1 MHPPVP
7 LGLARN
13 TSRTAAET
21 FVGPHAV
28 PPDTMVF
35 VPTFTIQHDARYFA
49 SPDVWMPERWTTSPE
64 LVLDKRAFIPFSTGA
79 YNCAGKAFALLE
91 AKIFLSK
98 VVGAFEIGFAPGEDG
113 TNLMTKNRDHITWYC
128 PDLRLCLVPR
138 SEKM

>member
-1 MHPPVP
+1 LVRDTP
-7 LGLARN
+7 RN
-13 TSRTAAET
+13 AAET
-21 FVGPHAV
+21 FVGPYAV
-28 PPDTMVF
+28 PPDTMVS

-64 LVLDKRAFIPFSTGA
+64 LVLDKRAFNTFNTGA
-79 YNCAGKAFALLE
+79 HSCAGKMFALLE
-91 AKIFLSK
+91 AKVFFSK

-113 TNLMTKNRDHITWYC
+113 TDLMTKNRDHMTWHC